1 MCDRNE
7 KLLQVILVE
16 RHLVDVTKDAPV
28 YEMTHEASKSGDAIA
43 LDLIKSHED
52 VLLSDLVSRIVE
64 CLTEMAG

>member
-1 MCDRNE
+1 
-7 KLLQVILVE
+7 VP
-16 RHLVDVTKDAPV
+16 KDAPV
-28 YEMTHEASKSGDAIA
+28 DEMTHEASKSGDPIA